1 MADTSAKV
9 IITAQDA
16 TTAGLR
22 SVERN
27 LRGMQKEAQSLSG
40 SLKSMA
46 GALGISLG
54 VSTAISGIQ
63 RFVSSTI
70 ELADSMGKTAE
81 QTGMTIEE
89 ISALRFAAE
98 QADVEF
104 SSLQSGLVK
113 FNRTIA
119 EAGSGNK
126 AARDAFLQLGISM
139 ETVKAIKS
147 EDLFMLV
154 AQRVSELGS
163 EADRTKAL
171 VDVFGRSGADL
182 APLFSQGAEGIAK
195 AKEAAKELGVII
207 SGEAN
212 DKVRKLGDQAD
223 LLSKK
228 WDAFATNLLG
238 KSAPTIIRAL
248 DAIQKQMER
257 PFFEQFLRNLSG
269 VTLAEM
275 GAAIAGMGTEAAS
288 GSVSGII
295 NRTAPGAKPSGELID
310 TGASEAAQKALKKA
324 EEDQRAAW
332 EMLDASS
339 AKRAQWM
346 QQTETDLQKV
356 QREMQDFENTLI
368 DLLAGGD
375 ISEQEAKFRWLD
387 YLDKML
393 PEIEVKM
400 KKLGKST
407 EETSS
412 LMQSIAEQAGRNM
425 QDAFAQFLFDPFKG
439 GLSGMLK
446 GFVTTV
452 RQMIAQ
458 AASAAILKQ
467 FFGWMSN
474 LGGGFGKLGAA
485 LLGGMGK
492 AIGGSVMSNRA
503 YMVGERGPELFVPS
517 SGGSIVPN
525 NRMGGGV
532 TIAPVYN
539 VDARGA
545 SADLVKALPAILE
558 ANTRRAVELARATIY
573 DDYSRGA
580 FGRA

>member
-1 MADTSAKV
+1 
-9 IITAQDA
+9 
-16 TTAGLR
+16 
-22 SVERN
+22 
-27 LRGMQKEAQSLSG
+27 MQKEAQSLSG

-81 QTGMTIEE
+81 QTGLTIEE
-89 ISALRFAAE
+89 ISALRFATE
-98 QADVEF
+98 QADVDF
-104 SSLQSGLVK
+104 GTLQSSLTK

-126 AARDAFLQLGISM
+126 AAKDAFLQLGISM
-139 ETVKAIKS
+139 ETVKATKS

-195 AKEAAKELGVII
+195 AKEAAKELGVVI

-238 KSAPTIIRAL
+238 RSAPTIIRAL
-248 DAIQKQMER
+248 DVIQKQLER
-257 PFFEQFLRNLSG
+257 PFLEQFLRNLSG
-269 VTLAEM
+269 VSLAEM
-275 GAAIAGMGTEAAS
+275 GATLTGMGADAAS
-288 GSVSGII
+288 GSTRGTI
-295 NRTAPGAKPSGELID
+295 NRARPSAPP
-310 TGASEAAQKALKKA
+310 TGKLRDLAA
-324 EEDQRAAW
+324 EEESRKRQLAT
-332 EMLDASS
+332 
-339 AKRAQWM
+339 AKEAGDLRDKLNQDERQFAEWLNG
-346 QQTETDLQKV
+346 QTENYADMTIRGIEAEMEV
-356 QREMQDFENTLI
+356 RRESADEWRAWTK
-368 DLLAGGD
+368 
-375 ISEQEAKFRWLD
+375 EQEAGLG
-387 YLDKML
+387 ML
-393 PEIEVKM
+393 GE
-400 KKLGKST
+400 LG
-407 EETSS
+407 
-412 LMQSIAEQAGRNM
+412 AQAARNI
-425 QDAFAQFLFDPFKG
+425 QDSFAQFLFDPFKG
-439 GLSGMLK
+439 GLGGMLK
-446 GFVTTV
+446 GFINTI
-452 RQMIAQ
+452 RRMIAEV
-458 AASAAILKQ
+458 ASAMLLKQ
-467 FFGWMSN
+467 FFTWMSG
-474 LGGGFGKLGAA
+474 LSGGFGKIGSA
-485 LLGGMGK
+485 LLAGMGK
-492 AIGGSVMSNRA
+492 AIGGPVMGNRA
-503 YMVGERGPELFVPS
+503 YMVGERGPEMFVPS

-532 TIAPVYN
+532 TVAPVYN

-545 SADLVKALPAILE
+545 TADLVKALPAILE

>member
-81 QTGMTIEE
+81 QTGLTIEE

-98 QADVEF
+98 QADVDF
-104 SSLQSGLVK
+104 GTLQSSLTK

-126 AARDAFLQLGISM
+126 AAKDAFLQLGISM
-139 ETVKAIKS
+139 ETVKATKS

-163 EADRTKAL
+163 ETDRTKAL
-171 VDVFGRSGADL
+171 VDVFGRSGAEL
-182 APLFSQGAEGIAK
+182 APLFSQGAEGITK
-195 AKEAAKELGVII
+195 AKEAAKELGVVI

-238 KSAPTIIRAL
+238 RSAPTIIRAL
-248 DAIQKQMER
+248 DVIQKQLER
-257 PFFEQFLRNLSG
+257 PFLEQFLRNLSG
-269 VTLAEM
+269 VSLAEM
-275 GAAIAGMGTEAAS
+275 GAALTGMGADAAS
-288 GSVSGII
+288 GSTRGTI
-295 NRTAPGAKPSGELID
+295 NRARPSAPP
-310 TGASEAAQKALKKA
+310 TGKLRDLAA
-324 EEDQRAAW
+324 EEESRKRQLAT
-332 EMLDASS
+332 
-339 AKRAQWM
+339 AKEAGDLQDKLNQDERQFAEWLNG
-346 QQTETDLQKV
+346 QTENYADMTIRGIEAEMEV
-356 QREMQDFENTLI
+356 RRESADEWRAWTK
-368 DLLAGGD
+368 
-375 ISEQEAKFRWLD
+375 EQEAGLG
-387 YLDKML
+387 ML
-393 PEIEVKM
+393 GE
-400 KKLGKST
+400 LG
-407 EETSS
+407 
-412 LMQSIAEQAGRNM
+412 AQAARNI
-425 QDAFAQFLFDPFKG
+425 QDSFAQFLFDPFKG
-439 GLSGMLK
+439 GLGGMLK
-446 GFVTTV
+446 GFVNTI
-452 RQMIAQ
+452 RRMIAEV
-458 AASAAILKQ
+458 ASAMLLKQ
-467 FFGWMSN
+467 FFTWMSG
-474 LGGGFGKLGAA
+474 LSGGFGKIGSA
-485 LLGGMGK
+485 LLAGMGK
-492 AIGGSVMSNRA
+492 ANGGPVMGNRA
-503 YMVGERGPELFVPS
+503 YMVGERGPEMFVPS

-532 TIAPVYN
+532 TVAPVYN

-545 SADLVKALPAILE
+545 TADLVKALPSILE

>member
-81 QTGMTIEE
+81 QTGLTIEE

-98 QADVEF
+98 QADVDF
-104 SSLQSGLVK
+104 GTLQSSLIK

-126 AARDAFLQLGISM
+126 AAKDAFLQLGISM
-139 ETVKAIKS
+139 ETVKATKS

-163 EADRTKAL
+163 ETDRTKAL

-195 AKEAAKELGVII
+195 AKEAAKELGVVI

-238 KSAPTIIRAL
+238 RSAPTIIRAL
-248 DAIQKQMER
+248 DAMQKQLER
-257 PFFEQFLRNLSG
+257 PFLEQLLRNLSG
-269 VTLAEM
+269 VSLAEM
-275 GAAIAGMGTEAAS
+275 GAAITGMGADAAS
-288 GSVSGII
+288 GSTRGTI
-295 NRTAPGAKPSGELID
+295 NRARPSAPP
-310 TGASEAAQKALKKA
+310 TGKLRDLAA
-324 EEDQRAAW
+324 EEESRKRQLAT
-332 EMLDASS
+332 
-339 AKRAQWM
+339 AKEAGDLRDKLNQDERQFAEWLNG
-346 QQTETDLQKV
+346 QTENYADMTIRGIEAEMEV
-356 QREMQDFENTLI
+356 RRESADEWRAWTK
-368 DLLAGGD
+368 
-375 ISEQEAKFRWLD
+375 EQEAGLG
-387 YLDKML
+387 ML
-393 PEIEVKM
+393 GE
-400 KKLGKST
+400 LG
-407 EETSS
+407 
-412 LMQSIAEQAGRNM
+412 AQAARNI
-425 QDAFAQFLFDPFKG
+425 QDSFAQFLFDPFKG
-439 GLSGMLK
+439 GLGGMLK
-446 GFVTTV
+446 GFVNTI
-452 RQMIAQ
+452 RRMIAEV
-458 AASAAILKQ
+458 ASAMLLKQ
-467 FFGWMSN
+467 FFTWMSG
-474 LGGGFGKLGAA
+474 LSGGFGTIGTA
-485 LLGGMGK
+485 LLAGMGK
-492 AIGGSVMSNRA
+492 ANGGSVMGNRA
-503 YMVGERGPELFVPS
+503 YMVGERGPEMFVPS

-525 NRMGGGV
+525 NKMGGGM

-545 SADLVKALPAILE
+545 TADLVKALPSILE

>member
-1 MADTSAKV
+1 VADTSAKV

-81 QTGMTIEE
+81 QTGLTIEE

-98 QADVEF
+98 QADVDF
-104 SSLQSGLVK
+104 GTLQSSLTK

-126 AARDAFLQLGISM
+126 AAKDAFLQLGISM
-139 ETVKAIKS
+139 ETVKATKS

-171 VDVFGRSGADL
+171 VDVFGRSGAEL

-195 AKEAAKELGVII
+195 AKEAAKELGVVI

-238 KSAPTIIRAL
+238 RSAPTIIRAL
-248 DAIQKQMER
+248 DVIQKQLER
-257 PFFEQFLRNLSG
+257 PFLEQFLRNLSG
-269 VTLAEM
+269 VSLAEM
-275 GAAIAGMGTEAAS
+275 GATLTGMGADAAS
-288 GSVSGII
+288 GSTRGTI
-295 NRTAPGAKPSGELID
+295 NRARPSAPP
-310 TGASEAAQKALKKA
+310 TGKLRDLAA
-324 EEDQRAAW
+324 EEESRKRQLAT
-332 EMLDASS
+332 
-339 AKRAQWM
+339 AKEAGDLRDKLNQDERQFAEWLNG
-346 QQTETDLQKV
+346 QTENYADMTIRGIEAEMEV
-356 QREMQDFENTLI
+356 RRESADEWRAWTK
-368 DLLAGGD
+368 
-375 ISEQEAKFRWLD
+375 EQEAGLG
-387 YLDKML
+387 ML
-393 PEIEVKM
+393 GE
-400 KKLGKST
+400 LG
-407 EETSS
+407 
-412 LMQSIAEQAGRNM
+412 AQAARNI
-425 QDAFAQFLFDPFKG
+425 QDSFAQFLFDPFKG
-439 GLSGMLK
+439 GLGGMLK
-446 GFVTTV
+446 GFINTI
-452 RQMIAQ
+452 RRMIAEV
-458 AASAAILKQ
+458 ASAMLLKQ
-467 FFGWMSN
+467 FFTWMSG
-474 LGGGFGKLGAA
+474 LSGGFGKIGSA
-485 LLGGMGK
+485 LLAGMGK
-492 AIGGSVMSNRA
+492 ANGGPVMGNRA
-503 YMVGERGPELFVPS
+503 YMVGERGPEMFVPS

-532 TIAPVYN
+532 TVAPVYN

-545 SADLVKALPAILE
+545 TADLVKALPAILE

>member
-27 LRGMQKEAQSLSG
+27 LRGMQKEAQSLTS
-40 SLKSMA
+40 SLKGMA
-46 GALGISLG
+46 GALGISVGLSAAVSG
-54 VSTAISGIQ
+54 VQ
-63 RFVSSTI
+63 RFITSTVQ
-70 ELADSMGKTAE
+70 LADSMGKTAE
-81 QTGMTIEE
+81 QTGLTVEE

-104 SSLQSGLVK
+104 ASLQSSLVK

-139 ETVKAIKS
+139 ETVRASKPD
-147 EDLFMLV
+147 ELFMLA

-163 EADRTKAL
+163 ETDRTKAL
-171 VDVFGRSGADL
+171 VDLFGRSGADL
-182 APLFSQGAEGIAK
+182 APLFSQGAEGITK
-195 AKEAAKELGVII
+195 AKEAAAELGAVI
-207 SGEAN
+207 STEAN
-212 DKVRKLGDQAD
+212 EKVRKLGDQAD

-238 KSAPTIIRAL
+238 KAAPTVIRAL
-248 DAIQKQMER
+248 EMMEKQMDR
-257 PFFEQFLRNLSG
+257 PFFEQFLRNISG

-275 GAAIAGMGTEAAS
+275 AGIGGMGKDTAS
-288 GSVSGII
+288 GSVRGTI
-295 NRTAPGAKPSGELID
+295 NRAGSTATAAPGRKLRDLAAEEEARKRQLATEK
-310 TGASEAAQKALKKA
+310 EAADLRDQVNRDERQFA
-324 EEDQRAAW
+324 EW
-332 EMLDASS
+332 LNG
-339 AKRAQWM
+339 
-346 QQTETDLQKV
+346 QTENYADATIRGIEAEMEMR
-356 QREMQDFENTLI
+356 REAADEWRVWTK
-368 DLLAGGD
+368 
-375 ISEQEAKFRWLD
+375 EQEAQTG
-387 YLDKML
+387 ML
-393 PEIEVKM
+393 GE
-400 KKLGKST
+400 LG
-407 EETSS
+407 
-412 LMQSIAEQAGRNM
+412 AQAARNI

-439 GLSGMLK
+439 GLRAMLL
-446 GFVTTV
+446 GFVNTIRKMV
-452 RQMIAQ
+452 AEIA
-458 AASAAILKQ
+458 AAAILKQ
-467 FFGWMSN
+467 FFGWMAG
-474 LGGGFGKLGAA
+474 LGGFWGTVGGA
-485 LLGGMGK
+485 LLKGISGK
-492 AIGGSVMSNRA
+492 AIGGSVMSNTP
-503 YMVGERGPELFVPS
+503 YLVGERGPELFVPN

-525 NRMGGGV
+525 SGLGGGM

-558 ANTRRAVELARATIY
+558 ANTRRAVELAKASMY

>member
-81 QTGMTIEE
+81 QTGLTIEE

-104 SSLQSGLVK
+104 GTLQSSLTK

-126 AARDAFLQLGISM
+126 AAKDAFLQLGISM
-139 ETVKAIKS
+139 ETVKATKS

-163 EADRTKAL
+163 ETDRTKAL
-171 VDVFGRSGADL
+171 VDVFGRSGAEL
-182 APLFSQGAEGIAK
+182 APLFSQGAEGITK
-195 AKEAAKELGVII
+195 AKEAAKELGVVI

-238 KSAPTIIRAL
+238 RSAPTIIRAL
-248 DAIQKQMER
+248 DVIQKQLER
-257 PFFEQFLRNLSG
+257 PFLEQFLRNLSG
-269 VTLAEM
+269 VSLAEM
-275 GAAIAGMGTEAAS
+275 GAALTGMGADAAS
-288 GSVSGII
+288 GSTRGTI
-295 NRTAPGAKPSGELID
+295 NRARPAPAPTGRLRDLAGEEESRKRQLATAK
-310 TGASEAAQKALKKA
+310 EAGDLQDKLNQDERQFA
-324 EEDQRAAW
+324 EW
-332 EMLDASS
+332 LNG
-339 AKRAQWM
+339 
-346 QQTETDLQKV
+346 QTENYADMTIRGIEAEMEV
-356 QREMQDFENTLI
+356 RRESADEWRAWTK
-368 DLLAGGD
+368 
-375 ISEQEAKFRWLD
+375 EQEASLG
-387 YLDKML
+387 ML
-393 PEIEVKM
+393 GE
-400 KKLGKST
+400 LG
-407 EETSS
+407 
-412 LMQSIAEQAGRNM
+412 AQAARNI
-425 QDAFAQFLFDPFKG
+425 QDSFAQFLFDPFKG
-439 GLSGMLK
+439 GLGGMLK
-446 GFVTTV
+446 GFINTI
-452 RQMIAQ
+452 RRMIAEV
-458 AASAAILKQ
+458 ASAMLLKQ
-467 FFGWMSN
+467 FFTWMSG
-474 LGGGFGKLGAA
+474 LSGGFGQIGSA
-485 LLGGMGK
+485 LLAGMGK
-492 AIGGSVMSNRA
+492 ANGGPVMGNRA
-503 YMVGERGPELFVPS
+503 YMVGERGPEMFVPS

-532 TIAPVYN
+532 TVAPVYN

-545 SADLVKALPAILE
+545 TADLVKALPAILE

>member
-1 MADTSAKV
+1 VADTSAKV

-27 LRGMQKEAQSLSG
+27 LRGMQKEAQSLTS
-40 SLKSMA
+40 SLKGMA
-46 GALGISLG
+46 GALGISVGLSAAVSG
-54 VSTAISGIQ
+54 VQ
-63 RFVSSTI
+63 RFITSTVQ
-70 ELADSMGKTAE
+70 LADSMGKTAE
-81 QTGMTIEE
+81 QTGLTVEE

-104 SSLQSGLVK
+104 ASLQSGLVK

-139 ETVKAIKS
+139 ETVRASKPD
-147 EDLFMLV
+147 ELFMLA

-171 VDVFGRSGADL
+171 VDLFGRSGADL
-182 APLFSQGAEGIAK
+182 LPLFSQGAEGLTK
-195 AKEAAKELGVII
+195 AKEAAAELGAVI
-207 SGEAN
+207 STEAN
-212 DKVRKLGDQAD
+212 EKVRKLGDQAD

-238 KSAPTIIRAL
+238 KAAPTVIRAL
-248 DAIQKQMER
+248 EMIEKQMDR
-257 PFFEQFLRNLSG
+257 PFFEQFLRNISG

-275 GAAIAGMGTEAAS
+275 AGIGGMGKDTAS
-288 GSVSGII
+288 GSVRGTI
-295 NRTAPGAKPSGELID
+295 NRAGSTASPAAPGRKLRDLAAEEEARKRQLATEK
-310 TGASEAAQKALKKA
+310 EAADLRDQVNRDERQFA
-324 EEDQRAAW
+324 EW
-332 EMLDASS
+332 LNN
-339 AKRAQWM
+339 
-346 QQTETDLQKV
+346 QTENYTDATIRGIEAEMEMR
-356 QREMQDFENTLI
+356 REAADEWRAWTK
-368 DLLAGGD
+368 
-375 ISEQEAKFRWLD
+375 EQEAQTGL
-387 YLDKML
+387 
-393 PEIEVKM
+393 
-400 KKLGKST
+400 LG
-407 EETSS
+407 E
-412 LMQSIAEQAGRNM
+412 LGAQAARNI

-439 GLSGMLK
+439 GLRGMLL
-446 GFVTTV
+446 GFVDTIRKMV
-452 RQMIAQ
+452 AEV
-458 AASAAILKQ
+458 AAAAVLKQ
-467 FFGWMSN
+467 FFTWMSG
-474 LGGGFGKLGAA
+474 LGGFWGSVGGA
-485 LLGGMGK
+485 LLKGISKK
-492 AIGGSVMSNRA
+492 AIGGSVMSNTP
-503 YMVGERGPELFVPS
+503 YLVGERGPELFVPN

-525 NRMGGGV
+525 SGLGGGM

-558 ANTRRAVELARATIY
+558 ANTRRAVELAKASMY

>member
-1 MADTSAKV
+1 
-9 IITAQDA
+9 
-16 TTAGLR
+16 
-22 SVERN
+22 
-27 LRGMQKEAQSLSG
+27 MQKEAQSLSG

-81 QTGMTIEE
+81 QTGLTIEE

-104 SSLQSGLVK
+104 GTLQSSLTK

-126 AARDAFLQLGISM
+126 AAKDAFLQLGISM
-139 ETVKAIKS
+139 ETVKATKS

-163 EADRTKAL
+163 ETDRTKAL
-171 VDVFGRSGADL
+171 VDVFGRSGAEL
-182 APLFSQGAEGIAK
+182 APLFSQGAEGITK
-195 AKEAAKELGVII
+195 AKEAAKELGVVI

-238 KSAPTIIRAL
+238 RSAPTIIRAL
-248 DAIQKQMER
+248 DVIQKQLER
-257 PFFEQFLRNLSG
+257 PFLEQFLRNLSG
-269 VTLAEM
+269 VSLAEM
-275 GAAIAGMGTEAAS
+275 GAALTGMGADAAS
-288 GSVSGII
+288 GSTRGTI
-295 NRTAPGAKPSGELID
+295 NRARPAPAPTGRLRDLAGEEESRKRQLATAK
-310 TGASEAAQKALKKA
+310 EAGDLQDKLNQDERQFA
-324 EEDQRAAW
+324 EW
-332 EMLDASS
+332 LNG
-339 AKRAQWM
+339 
-346 QQTETDLQKV
+346 QTENYADMTIRGIEAEMEV
-356 QREMQDFENTLI
+356 RRESADEWRAWTK
-368 DLLAGGD
+368 
-375 ISEQEAKFRWLD
+375 EQEASLG
-387 YLDKML
+387 ML
-393 PEIEVKM
+393 GE
-400 KKLGKST
+400 LG
-407 EETSS
+407 
-412 LMQSIAEQAGRNM
+412 AQAARNI
-425 QDAFAQFLFDPFKG
+425 QDSFAQFLFDPFKG
-439 GLSGMLK
+439 GLGGMLK
-446 GFVTTV
+446 GFINTI
-452 RQMIAQ
+452 RRMIAEV
-458 AASAAILKQ
+458 ASAMLLKQ
-467 FFGWMSN
+467 FFTWMSG
-474 LGGGFGKLGAA
+474 LSGGFGQIGSA
-485 LLGGMGK
+485 LLAGMGK
-492 AIGGSVMSNRA
+492 ANGGPVMGNRA
-503 YMVGERGPELFVPS
+503 YMVGERGPEMFVPS

-532 TIAPVYN
+532 TVAPVYN

-545 SADLVKALPAILE
+545 TADLVKALPAILE

>member
-1 MADTSAKV
+1 VADTSAKV

-81 QTGMTIEE
+81 QTGLTIEE

-104 SSLQSGLVK
+104 GTLQSSLTK

-126 AARDAFLQLGISM
+126 AAKDAFLQLGISM
-139 ETVKAIKS
+139 ETVKATKS

-163 EADRTKAL
+163 ETDRTKAL
-171 VDVFGRSGADL
+171 VDVFGRSGAEL
-182 APLFSQGAEGIAK
+182 APLFSQGAEGITK
-195 AKEAAKELGVII
+195 AKEAAKELGVVI

-238 KSAPTIIRAL
+238 RSAPTIIRAL
-248 DAIQKQMER
+248 DVIQKQLER
-257 PFFEQFLRNLSG
+257 PFLEQFLRNLSG
-269 VTLAEM
+269 VSLAEM
-275 GAAIAGMGTEAAS
+275 GAALTGMGADAAS
-288 GSVSGII
+288 GSTRGTI
-295 NRTAPGAKPSGELID
+295 NRARPAQAPTGRLRDLAGEEESRKRQLATAK
-310 TGASEAAQKALKKA
+310 EAGDLQDKLNQDERQFA
-324 EEDQRAAW
+324 EW
-332 EMLDASS
+332 LNG
-339 AKRAQWM
+339 
-346 QQTETDLQKV
+346 QTENYADMTIRGIEAEMEV
-356 QREMQDFENTLI
+356 RRESADEWRAWTK
-368 DLLAGGD
+368 
-375 ISEQEAKFRWLD
+375 EQEASLG
-387 YLDKML
+387 ML
-393 PEIEVKM
+393 GE
-400 KKLGKST
+400 LG
-407 EETSS
+407 
-412 LMQSIAEQAGRNM
+412 AQAARNI
-425 QDAFAQFLFDPFKG
+425 QDSFAQFLFDPFKG
-439 GLSGMLK
+439 GLGGMLK
-446 GFVTTV
+446 GFINTI
-452 RQMIAQ
+452 RRMIAEV
-458 AASAAILKQ
+458 ASAMLLKQ
-467 FFGWMSN
+467 FFTWMSG
-474 LGGGFGKLGAA
+474 LSGGFGQIGSA
-485 LLGGMGK
+485 LLAGMGK
-492 AIGGSVMSNRA
+492 ANGGPVMGNRA
-503 YMVGERGPELFVPS
+503 YMVGERGPEMFVPS

-525 NRMGGGV
+525 NKMGGGV
-532 TIAPVYN
+532 TVAPVYN

-545 SADLVKALPAILE
+545 TADLVKALPAILE

>member
-139 ETVKAIKS
+139 ETVKATKS

-171 VDVFGRSGADL
+171 MDVFGRSGADL

-275 GAAIAGMGTEAAS
+275 GAAIAGMGTDTAS
-288 GSVSGII
+288 GSTRGTI
-295 NRTAPGAKPSGELID
+295 NRAAPGGPPTGKLRDLAGEEESRKRQLAAAKEAGDLRDKLNQDERQFAEWLNGQTENYADMTIRGIEAEMEVRREAADEWRAWTKEQESALGMLGEL
-310 TGASEAAQKALKKA
+310 GAQAA
-324 EEDQRAAW
+324 
-332 EMLDASS
+332 
-339 AKRAQWM
+339 
-346 QQTETDLQKV
+346 
-356 QREMQDFENTLI
+356 
-368 DLLAGGD
+368 
-375 ISEQEAKFRWLD
+375 
-387 YLDKML
+387 
-393 PEIEVKM
+393 
-400 KKLGKST
+400 
-407 EETSS
+407 
-412 LMQSIAEQAGRNM
+412 RNI

-439 GLSGMLK
+439 GLGGMLK
-446 GFVTTV
+446 GFINTI

-458 AASAAILKQ
+458 VAAAAILKQ
-467 FFGWMSN
+467 FFSWMGG
-474 LGGGFGKLGAA
+474 LGGFWGT
-485 LLGGMGK
+485 LGGSLLKGISGK
-492 AIGGSVMSNRA
+492 AIGGSVMGNTP
-503 YMVGERGPELFVPS
+503 YLVGERGPELFVPN

-532 TIAPVYN
+532 TVAPVYN

>member
-81 QTGMTIEE
+81 QTGLTIEE

-98 QADVEF
+98 QADVDF
-104 SSLQSGLVK
+104 GTLQSSLTK

-126 AARDAFLQLGISM
+126 AAKDAFLQLGISM
-139 ETVKAIKS
+139 ETVKATKS

-163 EADRTKAL
+163 ETDRTKAL
-171 VDVFGRSGADL
+171 VDVFGRSGAEL
-182 APLFSQGAEGIAK
+182 APLFSQGAEGITK
-195 AKEAAKELGVII
+195 AKEAAKELGVVI

-238 KSAPTIIRAL
+238 RSAPTIIRAL
-248 DAIQKQMER
+248 DVIQKQLER
-257 PFFEQFLRNLSG
+257 PFLEQFLRNLSG
-269 VTLAEM
+269 VSLAEM
-275 GAAIAGMGTEAAS
+275 GAALTGMGADAAS
-288 GSVSGII
+288 GSTRGTI
-295 NRTAPGAKPSGELID
+295 NRARPAPTPTGRLRDLAGEEESRKRQLATAK
-310 TGASEAAQKALKKA
+310 EAGDLQDKLNQDERQFA
-324 EEDQRAAW
+324 EW
-332 EMLDASS
+332 LNG
-339 AKRAQWM
+339 
-346 QQTETDLQKV
+346 QTENYADMTIRGIEAEMEV
-356 QREMQDFENTLI
+356 RRESADEWRAWTK
-368 DLLAGGD
+368 
-375 ISEQEAKFRWLD
+375 EQEASLG
-387 YLDKML
+387 ML
-393 PEIEVKM
+393 GE
-400 KKLGKST
+400 LG
-407 EETSS
+407 
-412 LMQSIAEQAGRNM
+412 AQAARNI
-425 QDAFAQFLFDPFKG
+425 QDSFAQFLFDPFKG
-439 GLSGMLK
+439 GLGGMLK
-446 GFVTTV
+446 GFINTI
-452 RQMIAQ
+452 RRMIAEV
-458 AASAAILKQ
+458 ASAMLLKQ
-467 FFGWMSN
+467 FFTWMSG
-474 LGGGFGKLGAA
+474 LSGGFGQIGSA
-485 LLGGMGK
+485 LLAGMGK
-492 AIGGSVMSNRA
+492 ANGGSVMSNRA
-503 YMVGERGPELFVPS
+503 YMVGERGPEMFVPN

-525 NRMGGGV
+525 NKMGGGM

-545 SADLVKALPAILE
+545 TADLVKALPAILE

>member
-81 QTGMTIEE
+81 QTGLTIEE

-104 SSLQSGLVK
+104 GTLQSSLTK

-126 AARDAFLQLGISM
+126 AAKDAFLQLGISM
-139 ETVKAIKS
+139 ETVKATKS

-163 EADRTKAL
+163 ETDRTKAL
-171 VDVFGRSGADL
+171 VDVFGRSGAEL
-182 APLFSQGAEGIAK
+182 APLFSQGAEGITK
-195 AKEAAKELGVII
+195 AKEAAKELGVVI

-238 KSAPTIIRAL
+238 RSAPTIIRAL
-248 DAIQKQMER
+248 DVIQKQLER
-257 PFFEQFLRNLSG
+257 PFLEQFLRNLSG
-269 VTLAEM
+269 VSLAEM
-275 GAAIAGMGTEAAS
+275 GAALTGMGADAAS
-288 GSVSGII
+288 GSTRGTI
-295 NRTAPGAKPSGELID
+295 NRARPAQAPTGRLRDLAGEEESRKRQLATAK
-310 TGASEAAQKALKKA
+310 EAGDLQDKLNQDERQFA
-324 EEDQRAAW
+324 EW
-332 EMLDASS
+332 LNG
-339 AKRAQWM
+339 
-346 QQTETDLQKV
+346 QTENYADMTIRGIEAEMEV
-356 QREMQDFENTLI
+356 RRESADEWRAWTK
-368 DLLAGGD
+368 
-375 ISEQEAKFRWLD
+375 EQEASLG
-387 YLDKML
+387 ML
-393 PEIEVKM
+393 GE
-400 KKLGKST
+400 LG
-407 EETSS
+407 
-412 LMQSIAEQAGRNM
+412 AQAARNI
-425 QDAFAQFLFDPFKG
+425 QDSFAQFLFDPFKG
-439 GLSGMLK
+439 GLGGMLK
-446 GFVTTV
+446 GFINTI
-452 RQMIAQ
+452 RRMIAEV
-458 AASAAILKQ
+458 ASAMLLKQ
-467 FFGWMSN
+467 FFTWMSG
-474 LGGGFGKLGAA
+474 LSGGFGKIGSA
-485 LLGGMGK
+485 LLAGMGK
-492 AIGGSVMSNRA
+492 ANGGPVMGNRA
-503 YMVGERGPELFVPS
+503 YMVGERGPEMFVPS

-525 NRMGGGV
+525 NKMGGGV
-532 TIAPVYN
+532 TVAPVYN

-545 SADLVKALPAILE
+545 TADLVKALPAILE

>member
-1 MADTSAKV
+1 VADTSAKV

-81 QTGMTIEE
+81 QTGLTIEE

-98 QADVEF
+98 QADVDF
-104 SSLQSGLVK
+104 GTLQSSLTK

-126 AARDAFLQLGISM
+126 AAKDAFLQLGISM
-139 ETVKAIKS
+139 ETVKATKS

-163 EADRTKAL
+163 ETDRTKAL
-171 VDVFGRSGADL
+171 VDVFGRSGAEL

-195 AKEAAKELGVII
+195 AKEAAKELGVVI

-238 KSAPTIIRAL
+238 RSAPTIIRAL
-248 DAIQKQMER
+248 DVIQKQLER
-257 PFFEQFLRNLSG
+257 PFLEQFLRNLSG
-269 VTLAEM
+269 VSLAEM
-275 GAAIAGMGTEAAS
+275 GATLTGMGADAAS
-288 GSVSGII
+288 GSTRGTI
-295 NRTAPGAKPSGELID
+295 NRARPSAPP
-310 TGASEAAQKALKKA
+310 TGKLRDLAA
-324 EEDQRAAW
+324 EEESRKRQLAT
-332 EMLDASS
+332 
-339 AKRAQWM
+339 AKEAGDLRDKLNQDERQFAEWLNG
-346 QQTETDLQKV
+346 QTENYADMTIRGIEAEMEV
-356 QREMQDFENTLI
+356 RRESADEWRAWTK
-368 DLLAGGD
+368 
-375 ISEQEAKFRWLD
+375 EQEASLG
-387 YLDKML
+387 ML
-393 PEIEVKM
+393 GE
-400 KKLGKST
+400 LG
-407 EETSS
+407 
-412 LMQSIAEQAGRNM
+412 AQAARNI
-425 QDAFAQFLFDPFKG
+425 QDSFAQFLFDPFKG
-439 GLSGMLK
+439 GLGGMLK
-446 GFVTTV
+446 GFVNTI
-452 RQMIAQ
+452 RRMIAEV
-458 AASAAILKQ
+458 ASAMLLKQ
-467 FFGWMSN
+467 FFTWMSG
-474 LGGGFGKLGAA
+474 LSGGFGKIGSA
-485 LLGGMGK
+485 LLAGMGK
-492 AIGGSVMSNRA
+492 ANGGPVMGNRA
-503 YMVGERGPELFVPS
+503 YMVGERGPEMFVPS

-532 TIAPVYN
+532 TVAPVYN

-545 SADLVKALPAILE
+545 TADLVKALPAILE

>member
-81 QTGMTIEE
+81 QTGLTIEE
-89 ISALRFAAE
+89 ISALRFATE
-98 QADVEF
+98 QADVDF
-104 SSLQSGLVK
+104 GTLQSSLTK

-126 AARDAFLQLGISM
+126 AAKDAFLQLGISM
-139 ETVKAIKS
+139 ETVKATKS

-163 EADRTKAL
+163 ETDRTKAL

-195 AKEAAKELGVII
+195 AKEAAKELGVVI

-238 KSAPTIIRAL
+238 RSAPTIIRAL
-248 DAIQKQMER
+248 DVIQKQLER
-257 PFFEQFLRNLSG
+257 PFLEQFLRNLSG
-269 VTLAEM
+269 VSLAEM
-275 GAAIAGMGTEAAS
+275 GAAITGMGADAAS
-288 GSVSGII
+288 GSTRGTI
-295 NRTAPGAKPSGELID
+295 NRARPSAPP
-310 TGASEAAQKALKKA
+310 TGKLRDLAA
-324 EEDQRAAW
+324 EEESRKRQLAT
-332 EMLDASS
+332 
-339 AKRAQWM
+339 AKEAGDLRDKLNQDERQFAEWLNG
-346 QQTETDLQKV
+346 QTENYADMTIRGIEAEMEV
-356 QREMQDFENTLI
+356 RRESADEWRAWTK
-368 DLLAGGD
+368 
-375 ISEQEAKFRWLD
+375 EQEAGLG
-387 YLDKML
+387 ML
-393 PEIEVKM
+393 GE
-400 KKLGKST
+400 LG
-407 EETSS
+407 
-412 LMQSIAEQAGRNM
+412 AQAARNI
-425 QDAFAQFLFDPFKG
+425 QDSFAQFLFDPFKG
-439 GLSGMLK
+439 GLGGMLK
-446 GFVTTV
+446 GFVNTI
-452 RQMIAQ
+452 RRMIAEV
-458 AASAAILKQ
+458 ASAMLLKQ
-467 FFGWMSN
+467 FFTWMSG
-474 LGGGFGKLGAA
+474 LSGGFGTIGTA
-485 LLGGMGK
+485 LLAGMRANGGP
-492 AIGGSVMSNRA
+492 VMSNRA
-503 YMVGERGPELFVPS
+503 YMVGERGPEMFVPS

-532 TIAPVYN
+532 TVAPVYN

-545 SADLVKALPAILE
+545 TADLVKALPSILE

>member
-1 MADTSAKV
+1 
-9 IITAQDA
+9 
-16 TTAGLR
+16 
-22 SVERN
+22 
-27 LRGMQKEAQSLSG
+27 MQKQAQSLSG

-81 QTGMTIEE
+81 QTGLTIEE

-98 QADVEF
+98 QADVDF
-104 SSLQSGLVK
+104 GTLQSSLTK

-126 AARDAFLQLGISM
+126 AAKDAFLQLGISM
-139 ETVKAIKS
+139 ETVKATKS

-163 EADRTKAL
+163 ETDRTKAL
-171 VDVFGRSGADL
+171 VDVFGRSGAEL

-195 AKEAAKELGVII
+195 AKEAAKELGVVI

-238 KSAPTIIRAL
+238 RSAPTIIRAL
-248 DAIQKQMER
+248 DVIQKQLER
-257 PFFEQFLRNLSG
+257 PFLEQFLRNLSG
-269 VTLAEM
+269 VSLAEM
-275 GAAIAGMGTEAAS
+275 GAALTGMGTDAAA
-288 GSVSGII
+288 GTARGAI
-295 NRTAPGAKPSGELID
+295 NRARPPAPPTGKLRDLAGEEESRKRQLATAK
-310 TGASEAAQKALKKA
+310 EAGDLRDKLNQDERQFA
-324 EEDQRAAW
+324 EW
-332 EMLDASS
+332 LNG
-339 AKRAQWM
+339 
-346 QQTETDLQKV
+346 QTENYADMTIRGIEAEMEV
-356 QREMQDFENTLI
+356 RRESADEWRAWTK
-368 DLLAGGD
+368 
-375 ISEQEAKFRWLD
+375 EQEAGLG
-387 YLDKML
+387 ML
-393 PEIEVKM
+393 GE
-400 KKLGKST
+400 LG
-407 EETSS
+407 
-412 LMQSIAEQAGRNM
+412 AQAARNI
-425 QDAFAQFLFDPFKG
+425 QDSFAQFLFDPFKG
-439 GLSGMLK
+439 GLGGMLK
-446 GFVTTV
+446 GFINTI
-452 RQMIAQ
+452 RRMIAEV
-458 AASAAILKQ
+458 ASAMLLKQ
-467 FFGWMSN
+467 FFTWMSG
-474 LGGGFGKLGAA
+474 LSGGFGKIGSA
-485 LLGGMGK
+485 LLAGMGK
-492 AIGGSVMSNRA
+492 ANGGPVMGNRA
-503 YMVGERGPELFVPS
+503 YMVGERGPEMFVPS

-532 TIAPVYN
+532 TVAPVYN

-545 SADLVKALPAILE
+545 TADLVKALPAILE

>member
-1 MADTSAKV
+1 
-9 IITAQDA
+9 
-16 TTAGLR
+16 
-22 SVERN
+22 
-27 LRGMQKEAQSLSG
+27 MQKEAQSLSG

-81 QTGMTIEE
+81 QTGLTIEE

-104 SSLQSGLVK
+104 STLQTSLIK

-119 EAGSGNK
+119 EAKSGNK
-126 AARDAFLQLGISM
+126 AAKDAFLQLGISM
-139 ETVKAIKS
+139 ETVRNLKP
-147 EDLFMLV
+147 EDLFTLI

-163 EADRTKAL
+163 ETDRTKAL
-171 VDVFGRSGADL
+171 VDIFSRTGADL
-182 APLFSQGAEGIAK
+182 GPLFAQGAEGIAK
-195 AKEAAKELGVII
+195 AKEAAKELGVVI

-238 KSAPTIIRAL
+238 RSAPTIIRAL
-248 DAIQKQMER
+248 ELIEKQMDR
-257 PFFEQFLRNLSG
+257 PFMVQLIRNFSG
-269 VTLAEM
+269 ASLADLAL
-275 GAAIAGMGTEAAS
+275 GITPDKKTADY
-288 GSVSGII
+288 VSQSFGPTTRGGKR
-295 NRTAPGAKPSGELID
+295 NRTERELID
-310 TGASEAAQKALKKA
+310 TGAADAAKKA
-324 EEDQRAAW
+324 MDLAEKNQRDSWAL
-332 EMLDASS
+332 LDASN

-375 ISEQEAKFRWLD
+375 ISEQEAKFRWLE

-393 PEIEVKM
+393 PEVTVNM
-400 KKLGKST
+400 KKLGKVT

-412 LMQSIAEQAGRNM
+412 LMTSIAEQAGRNM

-446 GFVTTV
+446 GFITTV

-474 LGGGFGKLGAA
+474 LGGGFGTIGTA
-485 LLGGMGK
+485 LLAGMGK
-492 AIGGSVMSNRA
+492 ANGGSVMSNRA
-503 YMVGERGPELFVPS
+503 YMVGERGPEMFVPS

-525 NRMGGGV
+525 NKMGGGV
-532 TIAPVYN
+532 TVAPVYN

-545 SADLVKALPAILE
+545 TADLVKALPAILE

>member
-1 MADTSAKV
+1 VADTSAKV

-81 QTGMTIEE
+81 QTGLTIEE

-104 SSLQSGLVK
+104 GTLQSSLTK

-126 AARDAFLQLGISM
+126 AAKDAFLQLGISM
-139 ETVKAIKS
+139 ETVKATKS

-163 EADRTKAL
+163 ETDRTKAL
-171 VDVFGRSGADL
+171 VDVFGRSGAEL
-182 APLFSQGAEGIAK
+182 APLFSQGAEGITK
-195 AKEAAKELGVII
+195 AKEAAKELGVVI

-238 KSAPTIIRAL
+238 RSAPTIIRAL
-248 DAIQKQMER
+248 DVIQKQLER
-257 PFFEQFLRNLSG
+257 PFLEQFLRNLSG
-269 VTLAEM
+269 VSLAEM
-275 GAAIAGMGTEAAS
+275 GAALTGMGADAAS
-288 GSVSGII
+288 GSTRGTI
-295 NRTAPGAKPSGELID
+295 NRARPAPAPTGRLRDLAGEEESRKRQLATAK
-310 TGASEAAQKALKKA
+310 EAGDLQDKLNQDERQFA
-324 EEDQRAAW
+324 EW
-332 EMLDASS
+332 LNG
-339 AKRAQWM
+339 
-346 QQTETDLQKV
+346 QTENYADMTIRGIEAEMEV
-356 QREMQDFENTLI
+356 RRESADEWRAWTK
-368 DLLAGGD
+368 
-375 ISEQEAKFRWLD
+375 EQEASLG
-387 YLDKML
+387 ML
-393 PEIEVKM
+393 GE
-400 KKLGKST
+400 LG
-407 EETSS
+407 
-412 LMQSIAEQAGRNM
+412 AQAARNI
-425 QDAFAQFLFDPFKG
+425 QDSFAQFLFDPFKG
-439 GLSGMLK
+439 GLGGMLK
-446 GFVTTV
+446 GFINTI
-452 RQMIAQ
+452 RRMIAEV
-458 AASAAILKQ
+458 ASAMLLKQ
-467 FFGWMSN
+467 FFTWMSG
-474 LGGGFGKLGAA
+474 LSGGFGQIGSA
-485 LLGGMGK
+485 LLAGMGK
-492 AIGGSVMSNRA
+492 ANGGPVMGNRA
-503 YMVGERGPELFVPS
+503 YMVGERGPEMFVPS

-532 TIAPVYN
+532 TVAPVYN

-545 SADLVKALPAILE
+545 TADLVKALPAILE